1 MNYGLLI
8 GILIIII
15 LIIINLSATLRLKY
29 PILDFSTIFKFKNF
43 EPKPVYIFWTGGYD
57 STFRICE
64 LLIIQKVPVKPIYI
78 KYNLDSEN
86 KTDFWVRKNRKEE
99 MDAMKKIRNILNQRF
114 PYTKNL
120 FKKTKYINKNSLNY
134 DYDKKFLE
142 LNLWPNKRKIHQYNH
157 LGSVSYKLKKH
168 IETGVLGLK
177 KNSPFSIFI
186 NKHISNNYQLSVP
199 ENHPLFY
206 LSFPLMNKT
215 KKDLCMIS
223 KKYNFNDIIKMSW
236 SCWFPVDGKPCH
248 QCPMCIERF
257 QCN

>member
-1 MNYGLLI
+1 MKYGLLI
-8 GILIIII
+8 GMLIILIV
-15 LIIINLSATLRLKY
+15 IIINLSDTLRLKY
-29 PILDFSTIFKFKNF
+29 PVLDFISIFKLKNL
-43 EPKPVYIFWTGGYD
+43 EPVYVFWTGGYD

-64 LLIIQKVPVKPIYI
+64 LLIIYKVPVKPIYI

-86 KTDFWVRKNRKEE
+86 KTDFWVRKNRKQEIE
-99 MDAMKKIRNILNQRF
+99 AMKKIRSILNQRF
-114 PYTKNL
+114 PYTKTL
-120 FKKTKYINKNSLNY
+120 FKKTRYIKKNILNSEY
-134 DYDKKFLE
+134 DQKFLE

-157 LGSVSYKLKKH
+157 LGRISYKLKKH

-177 KNSPFSIFI
+177 KTSPFSIFI
-186 NKHISNNYQLSVP
+186 NKYINENYQLSVP

-248 QCPMCIERF
+248 RCPMCIERF

>member
-1 MNYGLLI
+1 MKYGLLI
-8 GILIIII
+8 GMLIILIV
-15 LIIINLSATLRLKY
+15 IIINLSDRLRLKY
-29 PILDFSTIFKFKNF
+29 PILDFLSIFKIKNI
-43 EPKPVYIFWTGGYD
+43 EPVYVFWTGGYD

-64 LLIIQKVPVKPIYI
+64 LLIIYKVPVKPIYI
-78 KYNLDSEN
+78 KYNLDSED
-86 KTDFWVRKNRKEE
+86 KTDFWVRKNRKQEIE
-99 MDAMKKIRNILNQRF
+99 AMKKIRSILNQRF
-114 PYTKNL
+114 PFTKTL
-120 FKKTKYINKNSLNY
+120 LKKTRYIKKNILNSEY
-134 DYDKKFLE
+134 DQKFLE

-157 LGSVSYKLKKH
+157 LGRISYKLKKH

-177 KNSPFSIFI
+177 KTSPFSIFI
-186 NKHISNNYQLSVP
+186 NKYINDNYQLSVP

-236 SCWFPVDGKPCH
+236 SCRFPVDGKPCNR
-248 QCPMCIERF
+248 CPMCIERF